1 MMATRDFTE
10 SVRARSC
17 RLRSLIAK
25 MRGHHARPVQ
35 GSLFPELEAEPAE
48 TLSARE
54 VEALLCLAI
63 VREASEGD
71 WDRVLAQYGR
81 DSERSGCPSTGRE
94 VEEAFYLAMFRSC
107 RAEVWMRVV
116 QCYEKLKDDPQPALR
131 AMGRVR

>member
-1 MMATRDFTE
+1 MKALDDFTE
-10 SVRARSC
+10 SVRGRVFSM
-17 RLRSLIAK
+17 LAK
-25 MRGHHARPVQ
+25 VRGHHSRPVQ

-48 TLSARE
+48 TLSGRD

-81 DSERSGCPSTGRE
+81 DSERGGFPRTGRE

-107 RAEVWMRVV
+107 RAEVWMPVV
-116 QCYEKLKDDPQPALR
+116 QCYEKLKEDPQPALK